1 MANQEPFRVLIAGAG
16 IGGLATAV
24 ALSRISGI
32 PNLDIQLYEQAD
44 ELLEIGASIA
54 LSPNGMR
61 TLEKL
66 GVTNAFD
73 DDAGFRGTSGIP
85 QIIRHWKSNQV
96 VAVDTYTSVS
106 DSRHQTTRF
115 HRGHIH
121 AALLK
126 HVPTSNIHLGK
137 KTVGA
142 KSDADGV
149 TLLFEDGTEA
159 RGHVLIGADGIK
171 SKVRQAFVP
180 EHKLKYSGKTF
191 ARATFDAS
199 ILEGKVPDLPEDAI
213 HWWGLNDHF
222 FASKLGKGQF
232 TTVGSFDDPRSTEEI
247 DKAVAWNQADDV
259 TWFKEKYKNWNPTV
273 KALSALTPYIRLYPN
288 YVGDALSSWV
298 ISDRA
303 TLVGDAA
310 HTHGGSFAAG
320 GSLALDDSLAL
331 ALAFKHVI
339 LPQINSPGPISAS
352 AIKQAIQLY
361 DNVRRPHTTRLLE
374 IVHGQLG
381 AKKPVYSSESD
392 EDAEKSLQ
400 TKVKGRPNTNW
411 LSEHDVEDTFLRVI
425 GQSKKTPSERARL

>member
-1 MANQEPFRVLIAGAG
+1 MANTQEPFRVLIAGAG

-96 VAVDTYTSVS
+96 VSVDTYTNVS
-106 DSRHQTTRF
+106 DPRHQTTRF

-126 HVPTSNIHLGK
+126 HVPSSNIHLGK

-259 TWFKEKYKNWNPTV
+259 SWFKEKYRNWNPTV
-273 KALSALTPYIRLYPN
+273 KALSELTPYIRLYPN

-339 LPQINSPGPISAS
+339 LPQVNSPGVISAS

-361 DNVRRPHTTRLLE
+361 DSVRRPHTARLLE

-381 AKKPVYSSESD
+381 AKKPVYSSD
-392 EDAEKSLQ
+392 ADAEKSLQ

-411 LSEHDVEDTFLRVI
+411 LSEHDVEKAFFRVV
-425 GQSKKTPSERARL
+425 GESKKIPSERARL